1 MPKRTY
7 PRDRFDDLPADG
19 GRVGAHRAENPRM
32 RPGVVLLWASLATIV
47 LIVVGIFGTLLTSGR
62 IQLAPDAEPT
72 ASPQPTV
79 EPVID
84 TSYSVQVLNATP
96 EQGLATQVKDEIVA
110 AGWSADAVS
119 ASGAGTTDFAETTVY
134 YAFPGDQAAAAGLAD
149 LVLGGARIEQTDVY
163 QLADDPN
170 TPEDESQALQL
181 TVVIGLDRTTDA
193 PAEETPAP

>member
-1 MPKRTY
+1 
-7 PRDRFDDLPADG
+7 
-19 GRVGAHRAENPRM
+19 M
-32 RPGVVLLWASLATIV
+32 RPWAVLLWASLATIV

-62 IQLAPDAEPT
+62 IQLAPDPEPT
-72 ASPQPTV
+72 AAPQPTV

-84 TSYSVQVLNATP
+84 TAYSVQVLNATP
-96 EQGLATQVKDEIVA
+96 EQGLATRVKDEIVA

-119 ASGAGTTDFAETTVY
+119 ASGAGTTDFPETTVY
-134 YAFPGDQAAAAGLAD
+134 YAFPGDQAAAEGLAD

-163 QLADDPN
+163 QLDDDPN

-193 PAEETPAP
+193 PDDEAPAP